1 MATVLK
7 GIAQTKK
14 DSLGGLRSI
23 WITPYKTDAFTIT
36 AEVATPKTPADWV
49 QYHVR
54 KATSGV
60 TTTATV
66 DDPNGILF
74 YTSDI
79 TMKFSKVDKEKRD
92 AIAELMTTDLC
103 VIVED
108 NNGTFFAYGTDS
120 PVTSTAGTASLGI
133 AYTDF
138 NGYEITLQDISRTLP
153 TPSSTPVTIP

>member
-1 MATVLK
+1 MATLTLN
-7 GIAQTKK
+7 GISAMGK
-14 DSLGGLRSI
+14 DSLGGLRRI
-23 WITPYKTDAFTIT
+23 WMAPYSTDAYTV
-36 AEVATPKTPADWV
+36 ALDEVTPKAGIWK

-60 TTTATV
+60 TTTATI

-79 TMKFSKVDKEKRD
+79 SLKFSQVTKDKRD
-92 AIAELMTTDLC
+92 EIKLLMKGDLC
-103 VIVED
+103 VVVED
-108 NNGTFFAYGTDS
+108 NNGKFFAYGVDS

-138 NGYEITLQDISRTLP
+138 NGYEITLQDVSREL
-153 TPSSTPVTIP
+153 PVTTTEPTTV